1 MPKIKGKASAT
12 LRALALAALVVGLA
26 AAGPEKR
33 STITNVSLQEIGG
46 ATQLNFSADKSVTC
60 ESVESPDPK
69 FMIVDVKGAN
79 NTLPR
84 MAALTSPAISG
95 LRTDMWHTEDGTPVT
110 RITIEL
116 AGNSRTWLEPQDR
129 GFTVMIEPVT
139 PANTP
144 AAGQAVIPPAGT
156 DPPPAVSEMA
166 ERGVNETDQP
176 GSETWGEVTI
186 EGSVETP
193 ASADVTASSTES
205 VHAPVQTMK
214 GSLAESNAAEMETTT
229 EPSPVREFL
238 SSRPQTFEPKS
249 LSSTQRYADGGSRVS
264 LDVQGADIRTVMRS
278 LSEYSGTNVV
288 VGRDVS
294 GTVTVNLNE
303 VPWVD
308 ALNTICRT
316 QGLGWVEEEGIIR
329 VETLDNLRKEDVS
342 RSTADKQLE
351 DLQPLTTQIVRAVY
365 ATATELKPA
374 IEKTL
379 TERGHV
385 EVDPRTNSLVITDVS
400 RRVSAAV
407 EMVTHLDSRTPQIE
421 ITAKLVDVDARFT
434 RDLGINWGLGQ
445 LHSNDQAASG
455 EVDVKTLNV
464 IDPAAA
470 VKFGLVRSWGTINAM
485 LSALEQD
492 NKADIISNPRI
503 TTVNNREARIL
514 VGRKIPLIVLDEAG
528 NAVTQLT
535 TIGITL
541 RVTPHINDDDRITLD
556 LHPEVSDLAG
566 QATVQG
572 GIIINTSEADTRV
585 IVDDGETAVIGGLI
599 RTNTSKLRRGVPI
612 LKDIPLLGYLFSGTT
627 EVKEKRELLI
637 FITPKIITNW
647 AQTNSAHKV
656 PPGGFPPTRRTR
668 QPGDASRPA
677 VVFAS
682 TPAFFDPPEVL
693 NCAPPCQPILCAKP
707 PP

>member
-33 STITNVSLQEIGG
+33 STITNVSLQEVGG
-46 ATQLNFSADKSVTC
+46 ATQLNFSSDRSVTC
-60 ESVESPDPK
+60 EAVESPDPK

-84 MAALTSPAISG
+84 LAALSSHAISG

-110 RITIEL
+110 RITVEL
-116 AGNSRTWLEPQDR
+116 TGESRTWLEPQEK
-129 GFTVMIEPVT
+129 GFTVMIEPAA
-139 PANTP
+139 PASPNNGM
-144 AAGQAVIPPAGT
+144 AAVPPSAT
-156 DPPPAVSEMA
+156 EPPPAVNEMV
-166 ERGVNETDQP
+166 EK
-176 GSETWGEVTI
+176 GSETWGDVTV
-186 EGSVETP
+186 EGSVESP
-193 ASADVTASSTES
+193 APADMTASSTES
-205 VHAPVQTMK
+205 AAAPVETMNELP
-214 GSLAESNAAEMETTT
+214 SDSDAVEMEA
-229 EPSPVREFL
+229 EASPAREL
-238 SSRPQTFEPKS
+238 MMTSRPQTFEPKS
-249 LSSTQRYADGGSRVS
+249 LSTSQRYADGGSRVS

-329 VETLDNLRKEDVS
+329 VETTENLRKEDVS

-385 EVDPRTNSLVITDVS
+385 EVDPRTNSLVITDVA

-455 EVDVKTLNV
+455 EVGVKTTNV
-464 IDPAAA
+464 IDPAAS

-556 LHPEVSDLAG
+556 LHPEVSDLAS

-599 RTNTSKLRRGVPI
+599 RSNTSKLRRGVPI
-612 LKDIPLLGYLFSGTT
+612 LKDIPLLGYLFSGTS

-647 AQTNSAHKV
+647 AQTN
-656 PPGGFPPTRRTR
+656 
-668 QPGDASRPA
+668 
-677 VVFAS
+677 
-682 TPAFFDPPEVL
+682 
-693 NCAPPCQPILCAKP
+693 
-707 PP
+707 